1 MKCNTPG
8 IITNGYYDSRKT
20 AYQYGD
26 TIYVNCGRGYKLKGG
41 GGTRICSENG
51 TWSGIIPECVI
62 VTCRKPSRFVNG
74 YYTLEYQTQ
83 KLLKEEYNFNTTV
96 VPHCDLGYY
105 LRHSYVRS
113 CDSTGNWKGIEPN
126 CKRIQCPVT
135 NTSDHF
141 HKFSANHTSV
151 STKFIDVN
159 TSVYLECRTGFHSTT
174 SQNMQ
179 TCLLNG
185 SLSGR
190 KPRCSKMACV
200 SSVGQVERVVS
211 GIHLTVVGPIKYNE
225 NRNVS
230 VNDSLFLHEGGD
242 LTVNCA
248 ANGSLVWGIAG
259 PPSVRPVCPLITPTN
274 GWTNHTCVTKNR
286 CEVGKSVNI
295 TCKRGYTAAH
305 GIATCMPDHTWS
317 NGLYCEEEMEI
328 QFKNFPKGLTNDYN
342 EALNDATRVILQK
355 DEQHST
361 NYINASFIHG
371 YSLAKEFVAAQGP
384 TDEILVDFWRMVWQL
399 RVGKIVMLT
408 NLEEDKKMKCVQYW
422 PGEGSIEYDSFKITH
437 RSAELFSDFVIRK
450 LALQKDGEEERI
462 VYHFQFTAWPDKSVP
477 KYASSLV
484 HFRQKIVTT
493 AVKDKGPIIVHCS
506 AGVGRTGTFIALNV
520 LTEQTSTVGYVDPV
534 GCVNSLRRQRL
545 DMEQYIFLHM
555 ALLETLMLSTSDLPA
570 SKFMKAYEELLV
582 FDKHRRKLDV
592 EFSRLEKMSPVA
604 DECQNVSAKE
614 MRNKNKNRYSNILP
628 VADNMPYLTPSGN
641 RSDPDY
647 INAVFLPEDEI
658 YWPEN
663 EESKTYENMTI
674 TKTGEESERGLRII
688 RLDLNRFG
696 KTRKLQQIQF
706 EGWPDDSTLPS
717 SPKGF
722 INLLD
727 AVQYWQHQSGNNPV
741 LVHCMNGSESGLFC
755 VVSAVLER
763 MKIEQDVAITQV
775 IKEMR
780 NYREQVIPSVDQFKF
795 VHEVVKE
802 YILQNETYSNFAARC

>member
-1 MKCNTPG
+1 
-8 IITNGYYDSRKT
+8 
-20 AYQYGD
+20 
-26 TIYVNCGRGYKLKGG
+26 
-41 GGTRICSENG
+41 
-51 TWSGIIPECVI
+51 
-62 VTCRKPSRFVNG
+62 
-74 YYTLEYQTQ
+74 
-83 KLLKEEYNFNTTV
+83 
-96 VPHCDLGYY
+96 
-105 LRHSYVRS
+105 
-113 CDSTGNWKGIEPN
+113 
-126 CKRIQCPVT
+126 
-135 NTSDHF
+135 
-141 HKFSANHTSV
+141 
-151 STKFIDVN
+151 
-159 TSVYLECRTGFHSTT
+159 
-174 SQNMQ
+174 
-179 TCLLNG
+179 
-185 SLSGR
+185 
-190 KPRCSKMACV
+190 MACV

-248 ANGSLVWGIAG
+248 ANGSRYKGDEKNETERYEKS
-259 PPSVRPVCPLITPTN
+259 PSQNKDQQNAYSEIGAIESAFVSKDSTKAKCLNNDFEEKDETQVDKAYYSFDMHDLIP
-274 GWTNHTCVTKNR
+274 R
-286 CEVGKSVNI
+286 
-295 TCKRGYTAAH
+295 TA
-305 GIATCMPDHTWS
+305 IKIDH
-317 NGLYCEEEMEI
+317 LYDKVLSTSYSEEMEI

-342 EALNDATRVILQK
+342 EALSIQNRPKNRYKNIYPYDATRVILQK

-545 DMEQYIFLHM
+545 DMVQTSEQYIFLHM

-647 INAVFLPEDEI
+647 INAVFLPNYKKKRAFIVTQTPLEATKTDFWRLVVEHDVHTIVMINNRSEMKEDEI